1 MRRLEYYKQLKK
13 GSSMKRIILIVLIA
27 SAAMNSSTA
36 FAQIKQTKEQIAFYT
51 SEWKGD
57 RFPDGRP
64 KIADNLLERALDVS
78 IEDMWDY
85 LRGQGYTNQFESG
98 WQALHKEKPFAGRA
112 LTAQFM
118 PRRPDMAAAVA
129 AEGKAEGRVSG
140 TNSWVINELQ
150 MGDTMVADGYGK
162 IVEGTLIGS
171 NLGSG
176 IAAHTHSGFIFDA
189 GIRDAEEN
197 RGIANLNGFYRG
209 YDPSAWAQMQLTG
222 INVPVRIGRAVVLP
236 GDLVVA
242 KQDGVVFIPAALA
255 AAAISKA
262 EFTNLQ
268 DAFNFELNSQG
279 KNGASFEGGWTA
291 EKYAALGKWVD
302 AHPEKLKMT
311 RAEFTALLAQAG
323 RPRQTLPGARGGG
336 VPPQ

>member
-1 MRRLEYYKQLKK
+1 MKK
-13 GSSMKRIILIVLIA
+13 IIARILIAGSLWGA
-27 SAAMNSSTA
+27 SAAL
-36 FAQIKQTKEQIAFYT
+36 AQVKQTKEQIMFYT
-51 SEWKGD
+51 ADWKGE

-64 KIADNLLERALDVS
+64 KVADNLLTRALDVS
-78 IEDMWDY
+78 IEDIWDY
-85 LRGQGYTNQFESG
+85 LRGQRYVNQFEAG
-98 WQALHKEKPFAGRA
+98 WQALHVDKPFAGRA

-118 PRRPDMAAAVA
+118 PQRPDMTGAIT
-129 AEGKAEGRVSG
+129 AEGRAEGRVSG

-150 MGDTMVADGYGK
+150 MGDTMVCDGYGK

-197 RGIANLNGFYRG
+197 REIANLNGFYRG

-236 GDLVVA
+236 GDLVLA
-242 KQDGVVFIPAALA
+242 KRDGVIFIPATLA
-255 AAAISKA
+255 AAAIAKA

-279 KNGASFEGGWTA
+279 KNGAEFEGGWTA
-291 EKYAALGKWVD
+291 QKYAAFEKWVD

-311 RAEFTALLAQAG
+311 RAEFAALLTQAQAG
-323 RPRQTLPGARGGG
+323 RGGGGAAGGRGGRGGG
-336 VPPQ
+336 Q